1 MYTTRY
7 EYLILTEFTVQRR
20 TNVVA
25 DNAIR
30 KRRVISIIYTRVEI
44 RLRRRRDIIITNID
58 GYLLHFVG
66 NEFRTRVFV
75 SAASRFFFEIDRSKT
90 VTRTISISKKSLDRF

>member
-44 RLRRRRDIIITNID
+44 RLRRRRDIIITK
-58 GYLLHFVG
+58 Y
-66 NEFRTRVFV
+66 
-75 SAASRFFFEIDRSKT
+75 
-90 VTRTISISKKSLDRF
+90 